1 MKPYNKLIIVS
12 KVDEAFNTSKQVT
25 LEYIADDCDEYLKEL
40 VGKEIVVRMNGAEEI
55 KREDGKIFYLTRQ
68 ESVLYSEEPS

>member
-12 KVDEAFNTSKQVT
+12 KSDDILDTSKKVV

-40 VGKEIVVRMNGAEEI
+40 LGKEIAVRMNGVEEI
-55 KREDGKIFYLTRQ
+55 KRENSKIYYLTRQ
-68 ESVLYSEEPS
+68 ESVLYSEPS